1 MYEPLENALGY
12 KFQRME
18 LLEQALTH
26 RSHAASTGSPNN
38 ERLEFLGDAVL
49 QLVVST
55 HLYKKF
61 PHLPEGQ
68 LAKIR
73 ALLVSQP
80 TLADLGRRLK
90 LDTFLKVGKGEE
102 LTGVRQRDSVLCDVV
117 EAVYGAIFL
126 DGGLRRSARH
136 LEPPSRMGSR
146 PAAYYRCE
154 NHPAGA
160 LPTAHTKTP
169 THTLAGEEGP
179 PHNKQFTVEVW
190 FEDELLGRGFGR
202 SKRSCSSSSTSS
214 IGQSRS
220 HLGLWE
226 KSVPALGLRPQ
237 LHSRGTLWPVRGSMM
252 LPSLIRKP
260 RWYLPAPAK
269 RTQQLVSPEVPWI
282 ISTSPCNS
290 QGLKLWSPTCTA

>member
-80 TLADLGRRLK
+80 TLANLGRRLK

-126 DGGLRRSARH
+126 DGGLEAAQPVILSH
-136 LEPPSRMGSR
+136 LPEWDQDQ
-146 PAAYYRCE
+146 
-154 NHPAGA
+154 
-160 LPTAHTKTP
+160 LPIIDAKTTLQEHFQQRTQKTP
-169 THTLAGEEGP
+169 TYTLAGEEGP

-202 SKRSCSSSSTSS
+202 SKKEAAQAAARA
-214 IGQSRS
+214 
-220 HLGLWE
+220 
-226 KSVPALGLRPQ
+226 ALANLN
-237 LHSRGTLWPVRGSMM
+237 
-252 LPSLIRKP
+252 LI
-260 RWYLPAPAK
+260 
-269 RTQQLVSPEVPWI
+269 
-282 ISTSPCNS
+282 
-290 QGLKLWSPTCTA
+290 